1 MKRTIAFF
9 IRYPIWTNVLMFSII
24 GFGLLCW
31 SGIKYSFFPEIPPD
45 MIIIEVEL
53 IGGSPEEVEEGVVLK
68 IEENIEGIE
77 GVERTTSVSREN
89 AARVIVE
96 VMKGEDV
103 DKVLQDIKNA
113 VDRISSFPRASEKPV
128 IYELKYR
135 DDVMSIVLLGET
147 DLFNLKHVADEMR
160 DELLAMEEISQVTIS
175 GLPRLEFSIEVSEA
189 DLRRYL
195 FTFNEIAAAVAA
207 ANINISGGKIET
219 PEEEILI
226 RTWGRKYYAN
236 QLNGLVVRG
245 NPDGTVIRL
254 RDIATVKEKWEDIPD
269 KVYYNARNAVKIEI
283 EKTAREDILAIAG
296 LVKEH
301 LARFNAT
308 HKNIEAIILNDQTT
322 SLEQRLTLLSKN
334 GLIGLVLVITLLG
347 FFLNLRLSFWVSI
360 GIPFSFAGM
369 FIIALLAGITI
380 NVISLMGMIIV
391 VGILVDDAIVVGE
404 NIYSHYERGKPALEA
419 AIDGTVEMV
428 PPVFTSVFTTVIAF
442 LPFFFLDGFLG
453 KFIWNMAL
461 VVIASLLFSL
471 VEAFLILPS
480 HLAHSKGLH
489 PHKTDPLIRQ
499 KIETCIAFLTY
510 RLYAPFLKITLRH
523 KWITAIAPAA
533 FVMMTIGLLRGGFIG
548 ITFFPFIDMDTLPV
562 NLSLVAGR
570 QEEDTNS
577 VLERI
582 EEVCWQVNENLKE
595 ERSDGRDV
603 ILGILREIG
612 SNDFNESGSHTG
624 RLLLQLLEGEVRE
637 MDSYLIANRIRSAV
651 GPVPEAQKISFG
663 RFSMFGKPISVS
675 LLGSDLKKLRK
686 GSSLLVEELQNFTE
700 LTDITDSEQEGR
712 REVAITL
719 KPRAHALGL
728 KLQDVVGQV
737 RQGFYGQESQRIQR
751 GRDEIRVWVRYT
763 DQDRASLGFLEQ
775 MRIRTP
781 DGAEYPFT
789 ELATYTIKRSVSHID
804 HLNRRREIR
813 VEAALANEETPL
825 LPIVQEFQQIVVPR
839 VLSQINGITASY
851 EGQSREQGK
860 VMRSIGRAFPIA
872 FVGMFILIILVFRSY
887 AQALLVCSLIPLGIM
902 GAIWGHGLQ
911 GIMLN
916 ILSLY
921 GLIALTGIVVND
933 SIVLIDQINRNLLAG
948 KELYDAVYNASL
960 SRLRPILLTT
970 LTTAI
975 GLAPLIFET
984 SRQAQFLIPMAVSIA
999 YGLLFGTFILLI
1011 VLPSGFLVLNR
1022 VRCLCARLVSQE
1034 QVTPEG
1040 VEPSFREI
1048 SEAQSLAVRLNGE
1061 NNEQ

>member
-1 MKRTIAFF
+1 MKKAIAFF
-9 IRYPIWTNVLMFSII
+9 IRYPIWTNVLMFSIV

-31 SGIKYSFFPEIPPD
+31 GGMKYSFFPEIPPD
-45 MIIIEVEL
+45 MIVIEVEL

-77 GVERTTSVSREN
+77 GIERITSVSREN
-89 AARVIVE
+89 AARVTVE
-96 VMKGEDV
+96 VMKGEDI
-103 DKVLQDIKNA
+103 DKVLQDVKNA
-113 VDRISSFPRASEKPV
+113 VDRISSFPKASEKPV
-128 IYELKYR
+128 IYERKYR

-147 DLFNLKHVADEMR
+147 DLFNLKYVADEMR
-160 DELLAMEEISQVTIS
+160 DELLAMPEISQVTIS
-175 GLPRLEFSIEVSEA
+175 GLPRLEFSIEVTEA

-195 FTFNEIAAAVAA
+195 LTFDEIAAAVAA
-207 ANINISGGKIET
+207 ANINISGGKLET
-219 PEEEILI
+219 PDEEILI

-236 QLNGLVVRG
+236 QLYGLVVRG

-269 KVYYNARNAVKIEI
+269 KVYYNARNAVKLKV
-283 EKTAREDILAIAG
+283 EKTAHEDILAIAER
-296 LVKEH
+296 VKQH
-301 LARFNAT
+301 LTHFNTT
-308 HKNIEAIILNDQTT
+308 HKNMQAIVVRDQTT
-322 SLEQRLTLLSKN
+322 PLEQRLTLLSRN
-334 GLIGLVLVITLLG
+334 GLIGLALVVTLLG
-347 FFLNLRLSFWVSI
+347 FFLNLRLSFWVSV

-369 FIIALLAGITI
+369 FIVALLSGITI

-404 NIYSHYERGKPALEA
+404 NIYAHYERGKPALEA
-419 AIDGTVEMV
+419 AIDGTMEMI

-489 PHKTDPLIRQ
+489 PHKTDPPIRQ
-499 KIETCIAFLTY
+499 KIEKFIAFLTH
-510 RLYAPFLKITLRH
+510 RVYAPFLRTTLRH
-523 KWITAIAPAA
+523 KWITVMVPAA
-533 FVMMTIGLLRGGFIG
+533 FVMMTVGLLRGGFIG
-548 ITFFPFIDMDTLPV
+548 ISFFPFIDMDTLPV

-570 QEEDTNS
+570 QEEDTNRA
-577 VLERI
+577 LERI
-582 EEVCWQVNENLKE
+582 EKICWQVNEELKE
-595 ERSDGRDV
+595 ERPDGRDV
-603 ILGILREIG
+603 ILGIMREIG
-612 SNDFNESGSHTG
+612 SNDFNETGSHTG
-624 RLLLQLLEGEVRE
+624 KLVLQLLDGEVRE
-637 MDSYLIANRIRSAV
+637 MDSYVIAKRIRGAV
-651 GPVPEAQKISFG
+651 GPVPEAQKISYG

-675 LLGSDLKKLRK
+675 LLGNDLEQLRQ
-686 GSSLLVEELQNFTE
+686 GSSLLVGELQKFTE

-763 DQDRASLGFLEQ
+763 DQDRASLGLLEQ
-775 MRIRTP
+775 MRIRTS
-781 DGAEYPFT
+781 DGAEYPFS
-789 ELATYTIKRSVSHID
+789 ELAEYKVKRSVSHIN
-804 HLNRRREIR
+804 HLNRRREIT
-813 VEAALANEETPL
+813 VEAALADEETPL
-825 LPIVQEFQQIVVPR
+825 LPILQEFQQTVVPR
-839 VLSQINGITASY
+839 VISQVDGIKASY

-860 VMRSIGRAFPIA
+860 VMRSVGRTFPIA

-887 AQALLVCSLIPLGIM
+887 AQAGLVFSLIPLGIM

-911 GIMLN
+911 GILLN

-933 SIVLIDQINRNLLAG
+933 SIVLIDRVNRNLLAG
-948 KELYDAVYNASL
+948 QKLYDAVYDASI

-970 LTTAI
+970 LTTSI
-975 GLAPLIFET
+975 GLAPLVFET

-1011 VLPSGFLVLNR
+1011 VLPSGFLALNR
-1022 VRCLCARLVSQE
+1022 VRCLWAQSLYQE
-1034 QVTPEG
+1034 PVTPEK
-1040 VEPSFREI
+1040 VEPAFREL
-1048 SEAQSLAVRLNGE
+1048 SEAESLSIRLNGE
-1061 NNEQ
+1061 K